1 MVLTTCDN
9 GLEIKPRTALI
20 IDAGL
25 LWNYRNKTGEK
36 VDNKNG
42 VRVLL
47 EKLQRKKQYK
57 FEHTHYVDAEPPQN
71 EEGMRSVFETRIRTA
86 MELGISTSKARC
98 KMLKYWS
105 KGTEFSRLVQADADA
120 KIVTKIMS
128 LVAMNQLDELCL
140 VTGDG
145 DFEDC
150 LNYVRNTA
158 HKRITLASFRLPL
171 SPLIRQHA
179 HECCYLEDWW
189 EDLKYTPEGGQTYP
203 SRDSGFGRSKSLS
216 PVRDFPTAAQ
226 GGHAQHVGRV
236 PAQVEPAA
244 VHGGGS
250 ILGEAVPTVEEVKR
264 ALVHYLSLQAGTMTA
279 ADIGKFYAAQ
289 GPLRGDLF
297 KRVLKGVGA
306 GKLKDFCS
314 QYASDLEYTADES
327 APGKAR
333 VSLRIT
339 SRATSNGDR
348 TSQAKVHDG
357 GGSSDAGM
365 RNTKAEARPSSGGT
379 IPGELLRTD
388 NSKTALCKFFMLGPK
403 GCLQGSR
410 CPFAHG
416 AEELRHRPTDAHNSP
431 QDESPQDESSPSSAM
446 MTPPSDAEGGPSLV
460 PQSHLQ
466 SEPLNTRG
474 CQQNV
479 GKAIE
484 GMGSSNT
491 RVQQAPM
498 VQTDYAN
505 YKHIQDSSFVAV
517 KPCSELTTKT
527 KMCQFYSSPFG
538 CRNGARCTYAHSVHE
553 LRRPSLDC
561 TLETKWSK
569 SSFQLQDPLVSQI
582 SGF

>member
-226 GGHAQHVGRV
+226 
-236 PAQVEPAA
+236 
-244 VHGGGS
+244 
-250 ILGEAVPTVEEVKR
+250 
-264 ALVHYLSLQAGTMTA
+264 AGTMTA

-365 RNTKAEARPSSGGT
+365 RNTKAEGAPLPTAQKSFGIDQLTPTIHLKMNHLKMNLAR
-379 IPGELLRTD
+379 
-388 NSKTALCKFFMLGPK
+388 
-403 GCLQGSR
+403 
-410 CPFAHG
+410 H
-416 AEELRHRPTDAHNSP
+416 
-431 QDESPQDESSPSSAM
+431 
-446 MTPPSDAEGGPSLV
+446 
-460 PQSHLQ
+460 
-466 SEPLNTRG
+466 
-474 CQQNV
+474 QQ
-479 GKAIE
+479 
-484 GMGSSNT
+484 
-491 RVQQAPM
+491 
-498 VQTDYAN
+498 
-505 YKHIQDSSFVAV
+505 
-517 KPCSELTTKT
+517 
-527 KMCQFYSSPFG
+527 
-538 CRNGARCTYAHSVHE
+538 
-553 LRRPSLDC
+553 
-561 TLETKWSK
+561 
-569 SSFQLQDPLVSQI
+569 
-582 SGF
+582 